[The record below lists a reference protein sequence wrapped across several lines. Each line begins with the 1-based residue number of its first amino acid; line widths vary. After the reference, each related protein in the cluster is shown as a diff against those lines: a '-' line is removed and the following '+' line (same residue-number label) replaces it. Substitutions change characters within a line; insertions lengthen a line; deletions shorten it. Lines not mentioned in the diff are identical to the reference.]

1 MLKMVNAFICAQ
13 VTVFTPYGMGNTT
26 RLVDVAIEISDIPD
40 LNDEY
45 EKESFFRELDK
56 GLHLSGGREK
66 VTEICFSYDGYHQTV
81 CR

>member
-1 MLKMVNAFICAQ
+1 MLKMVKDFICAQ

-26 RLVDVAIEISDIPD
+26 HLVDVAIEISDIPD

-56 GLHLSGGREK
+56 GLYLSRGREK
-66 VTEICFSYDGYHQTV
+66 VTEICFSYDGCHQTV